1 MIVYH
6 IDRDNCLKE
15 GQMINLIQ
23 SHNNLLL
30 KKRCFQKGFQNMEY
44 IILVMNSK
52 ILGEIDQNI
61 SSQLLISFNKAL
73 MRFKVF
79 LSWVCQYR

>member
-23 SHNNLLL
+23 SHNSLLL
-30 KKRCFQKGFQNMEY
+30 KKKMFPEGISKHGIHYLSDEFQNIGGNRPEY
-44 IILVMNSK
+44 ILTALAYGTISYHLIL
-52 ILGEIDQNI
+52 
-61 SSQLLISFNKAL
+61 
-73 MRFKVF
+73 
-79 LSWVCQYR
+79 